1 MLVLGFMNCSA
12 RLPVYVLLIAA
23 FFPTQNAGNVLFVIY
38 IGGAMLG
45 LLVAKVL
52 RTVLFKGE
60 PEPFVMEMPPY
71 RFPSI
76 KALLMELWIKAK
88 LFIKKAGT
96 FIAGAAMI
104 VWFLSSYPVNES
116 LEKEYAKKIELAVDE
131 KQKTTLENELAA
143 KELENSFLGQF
154 GKAVEPVFAPIGF
167 DWRMSVAT
175 ISGLAAKEVVVSTLA
190 TLYAVGEADETSST
204 LVKKLRET
212 IDFKSAIAMI
222 IIIMIYSPCIAAMS
236 TFYAE
241 VPQWAWRTFY
251 TIYPN
256 VLAWTMAFIV
266 YNVLGVLGF

>member
-1 MLVLGFMNCSA
+1 LGINLLEQTGYMARAAFLLDGFLKRFGLQGKAFIPLVSGFGCTVPAYMAARTLKNPKDRLITMLVLGFMNCSA

-154 GKAVEPVFAPIGF
+154 GKQLSRFLLQSGLTGECLWQLSA
-167 DWRMSVAT
+167 DWRQK
-175 ISGLAAKEVVVSTLA
+175 SGCFNTCYFVC
-190 TLYAVGEADETSST
+190 G
-204 LVKKLRET
+204 R
-212 IDFKSAIAMI
+212 
-222 IIIMIYSPCIAAMS
+222 
-236 TFYAE
+236 
-241 VPQWAWRTFY
+241 
-251 TIYPN
+251 
-256 VLAWTMAFIV
+256 
-266 YNVLGVLGF
+266 

>member
-1 MLVLGFMNCSA
+1 M
-12 RLPVYVLLIAA
+12 
-23 FFPTQNAGNVLFVIY
+23 
-38 IGGAMLG
+38 
-45 LLVAKVL
+45 
-52 RTVLFKGE
+52 
-60 PEPFVMEMPPY
+60 
-71 RFPSI
+71 
-76 KALLMELWIKAK
+76 
-88 LFIKKAGT
+88 
-96 FIAGAAMI
+96 
-104 VWFLSSYPVNES
+104 
-116 LEKEYAKKIELAVDE
+116 
-131 KQKTTLENELAA
+131 
-143 KELENSFLGQF
+143 
-154 GKAVEPVFAPIGF
+154 
-167 DWRMSVAT
+167 
-175 ISGLAAKEVVVSTLA
+175 VVSTLA